1 MLDRRPTWLTI
12 TLYVSAGLLAGLA
25 IGPTLFLL
33 LVALQPSG
41 SNLVSIPGLDGKTQ
55 PTLTNFRQA
64 WTDGDLMWPFV
75 NSVIVTV
82 VRSLLNVFLAA
93 LAAYPLARMNFRGR
107 NVLFVVILATMMIPE
122 QVIVVP
128 MYRTIISMGLADS
141 LIAVIIPFSVSA
153 FGIFMCRQAFSQI
166 PASLEE
172 AARMDGCTSFGVWRH
187 VMLPLSAPTLATL
200 ALFSMIGAW
209 SELLWPL
216 VVLQS
221 KDNFTLP
228 VAINQLL
235 GEFATNPRMAYAG
248 AVLALIP
255 IIVAFIAAQKWLKPG
270 LFAGA
275 VKG

>member
-1 MLDRRPTWLTI
+1 
-12 TLYVSAGLLAGLA
+12 
-25 IGPTLFLL
+25 
-33 LVALQPSG
+33 
-41 SNLVSIPGLDGKTQ
+41 
-55 PTLTNFRQA
+55 
-64 WTDGDLMWPFV
+64 
-75 NSVIVTV
+75 
-82 VRSLLNVFLAA
+82 
-93 LAAYPLARMNFRGR
+93 
-107 NVLFVVILATMMIPE
+107 
-122 QVIVVP
+122 
-128 MYRTIISMGLADS
+128 
-141 LIAVIIPFSVSA
+141 
-153 FGIFMCRQAFSQI
+153 
-166 PASLEE
+166 
-172 AARMDGCTSFGVWRH
+172 MDGCSSFGVWRH

>member
-41 SNLVSIPGLDGKTQ
+41 SNLVSIPTQ
-55 PTLTNFRQA
+55 PTLANFRQA
-64 WTDGDLMWPFV
+64 WTDGDLTWPFV

-153 FGIFMCRQAFSQI
+153 FGIFMCRQAFAQI

-172 AARMDGCTSFGVWRH
+172 AARMDGCSSFGVWRH

-255 IIVAFIAAQKWLKPG
+255 IIVAFIAAQKWLKSG